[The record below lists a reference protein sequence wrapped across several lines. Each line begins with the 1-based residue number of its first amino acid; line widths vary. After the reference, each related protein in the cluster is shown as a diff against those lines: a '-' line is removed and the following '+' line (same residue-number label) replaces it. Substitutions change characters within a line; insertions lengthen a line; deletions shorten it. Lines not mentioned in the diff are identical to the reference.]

1 MLIPEFDVYLSYAPE
16 DKDKVHN
23 LVSALEESGLK
34 VWWQH
39 HHLKPKE
46 AIALLQRQLNDK
58 RVQMVVWSKN
68 SAGSGRVQAEARIG
82 SNRGRLIATRIEE
95 VLPPRD
101 TAAILYADLS
111 DWFGGNEHGGMRK
124 MFGMIWKLI
133 GKGINTTPPP
143 PPLPAVSA
151 ATTGVAPEGTNTEID
166 AGEED
171 NRTKSNSSGSD
182 PVSRGIESIERETQ
196 ESEGDAE
203 LAASDASTTDHANA
217 GMPQEAGSSLA
228 ENDVVGDGNAHEP
241 TAEELE
247 EEAWQGAYNRNSRSG
262 YSFYLKKYPEGIY
275 AEEARAKLA
284 QKKRS
289 TQLIVWAL
297 VGFVAIY
304 VIAVL
309 VMGILAAT

>member
-151 ATTGVAPEGTNTEID
+151 PSTETAHGEPEPKGIID
-166 AGEED
+166 EGENAVE
-171 NRTKSNSSGSD
+171 SNASD
-182 PVSRGIESIERETQ
+182 FVSRET
-196 ESEGDAE
+196 SVTDRSNAE
-203 LAASDASTTDHANA
+203 TPMEAGASDISRAEEETGA
-217 GMPQEAGSSLA
+217 GY
-228 ENDVVGDGNAHEP
+228 GDGKVHEP

-262 YSFYLKKYPEGIY
+262 YSFYLKKYPEGIH